1 MLDKLIE
8 ELKDIMSQTNEDG
21 FVTKFE
27 NKLEEIYSTDNPA
40 MISKLLD
47 VMDDKFEFDELM
59 FSIIHTI
66 ESFDDFTY
74 IQELF
79 ISMPDFVLKSPRW
92 ASIIVMRIINS
103 SQTLKVFLDSLEI
116 LSPKKKEV
124 LKLLLNSMAKRG
136 SEIEKKVNPILTILN
151 TGNIPD

>member
-1 MLDKLIE
+1 MLDKLIN
-8 ELKDIMSQTNEDG
+8 ELIEIKSKTRDESY
-21 FVTKFE
+21 VLKFE
-27 NKLEEIYSTDNPA
+27 NKLEEIFSTGNPA

-79 ISMPDFVLKSPRW
+79 ISLPEFVLKSPRW

-103 SQTLKVFLDSLEI
+103 PKTLDVFLESLEI
-116 LSPKKKEV
+116 LSLKKKKA
-124 LKLLLNSMAKRG
+124 LILLLTSMAKRG
-136 SEIEKKVNPILTILN
+136 DEIAKKVNPVLSELKKS
-151 TGNIPD
+151 G

>member
-1 MLDKLIE
+1 MLDILIDD
-8 ELKDIMSQTNEDG
+8 LKDIVSRRSEDT
-21 FVTKFE
+21 FVIKFE
-27 NKLEEIYSTDNPA
+27 KKLEEIHATQNPA

-47 VMDDKFEFDELM
+47 IMDDKFEFDELM
-59 FSIIHTI
+59 FSIIHTV

-103 SQTLKVFLDSLEI
+103 SQTLEVFLDTLEI
-116 LSPKKKEV
+116 LSSKKKEV

-136 SEIEKKVNPILTILN
+136 DEIEKRVTPVLN
-151 TGNIPD
+151 VLNNDNVSN